1 MGRKKNMTLRHV
13 LKLGEPKSRLYRF
26 DQWNDIFRYWSIPVY
41 RFKFIIIFYIYKYI
55 YIYIYICVC
64 VCIIINIKVYH
75 ITLS

>member
-41 RFKFIIIFYIYKYI
+41 RFKFIIIYI
-55 YIYIYICVC
+55 YIYKTEASASTTIFHVS
-64 VCIIINIKVYH
+64 IIQYLKNKK
-75 ITLS
+75 